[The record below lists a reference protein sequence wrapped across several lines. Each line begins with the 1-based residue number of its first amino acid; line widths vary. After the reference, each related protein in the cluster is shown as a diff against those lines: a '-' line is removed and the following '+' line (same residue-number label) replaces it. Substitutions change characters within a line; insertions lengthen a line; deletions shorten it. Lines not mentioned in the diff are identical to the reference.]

1 MHTRTHTHTHTR
13 THTHTHTHTAINSR
27 GNYTME
33 VRPEHTGALP
43 GDATLHTPQEELR
56 GAGGGGKGKAG
67 GCS

>member
-1 MHTRTHTHTHTR
+1 
-13 THTHTHTHTAINSR
+13 
-27 GNYTME
+27 ME